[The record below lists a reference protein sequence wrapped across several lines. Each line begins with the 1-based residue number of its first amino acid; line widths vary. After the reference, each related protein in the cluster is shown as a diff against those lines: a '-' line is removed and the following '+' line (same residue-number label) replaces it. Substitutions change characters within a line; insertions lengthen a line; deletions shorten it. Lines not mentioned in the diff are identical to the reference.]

1 VRVPDPAALEVVRA
15 GAARIV
21 RVSDAAIRY
30 AMRWLFTDTHNA
42 AEGAG
47 AAAVAAVAAERDRL
61 QGKRVAAVISG
72 GNVDAAVF
80 AQVLAGTPK
89 TSKSP

>member
-1 VRVPDPAALEVVRA
+1 MERRQA

-30 AMRWLFTDTHNA
+30 AMRWLFTDTHNV

-47 AAAVAAVAAERDRL
+47 AAAIAAVAAERDRL
-61 QGKRVAAVISG
+61 PDARVAAVVSG

-80 AQVLAGTPK
+80 AQVLAGTPR
-89 TSKSP
+89 TFSRPR